1 MGKVTSTAKVV
12 GKGARLAVKY
22 GPQAKIAW
30 DKGGK
35 QAGTAAA
42 RRARTLN
49 SRRKAFK
56 HAATVV
62 EGSVLKVAPTG
73 STMYVVFAGDVPIAT
88 YPKSELTPVELLA
101 HADLTKRIP
110 ANQA

>member
-1 MGKVTSTAKVV
+1 MGKVITTAKVV
-12 GKGARLAVKY
+12 GKGARIVVKY

-30 DKGGK
+30 DNGGK

-42 RRARTLN
+42 RRARSVTA
-49 SRRKAFK
+49 RRTAFK

-73 STMYVVFAGDVPIAT
+73 TTTYVVFAGEVPIAT
-88 YPKSELTPVELLA
+88 YPKSDLTPVELLA
-101 HADLTKRIP
+101 HADLTKRVP
-110 ANQA
+110 AIRA